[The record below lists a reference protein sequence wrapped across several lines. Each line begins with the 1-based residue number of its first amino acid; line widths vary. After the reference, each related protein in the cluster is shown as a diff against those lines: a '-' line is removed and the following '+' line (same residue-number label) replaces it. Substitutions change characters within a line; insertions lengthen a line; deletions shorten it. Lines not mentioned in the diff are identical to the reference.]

1 MFTLRSRRTFLESS
15 PVGQGAPPTALDRLL
30 ASHGRWVAVVVV
42 ALAVGTAPAFLRTFV
57 NDDGAY
63 ALIAQK
69 LNAGARLY
77 RDAVDNKPPLIYATF
92 AAVFR
97 ALGSGAP
104 TGMKVLTLVAQ
115 LASALLL
122 ATLGHRLFG
131 ARAGALAGL
140 LFSFAAVTGLA
151 KDFAA
156 PNTEIFANPFIVGA
170 LVLLARDL
178 ERPARGALLAAGAL
192 IGLASLYRLPS
203 ATALLGVLLFVW
215 SADLPR
221 WERVRMTFQIVAGFA
236 APLAIAAA
244 YFCGRGTAGDLWL
257 WAVRG
262 NVSYVRVGEAHLAS
276 FARNALALVV
286 ASHFPLLFIATRVG
300 VLWPRAREPH
310 RTRLRFVLLQL
321 LTALFAY
328 RTGNRFYGHYFLQVV
343 PFLALV
349 GAWGFL
355 HLPRSDQRWLRLV
368 PAAMVSLLVVFTTIN
383 VVRAKSVRKV
393 DGLDETIA
401 IIDAETSASDEVL
414 LWSAP
419 PEIAFDS
426 GRRFA
431 TRFVF
436 NNYLTGRSFGT
447 NYALPGVTRAATH
460 PLENPDAWRLLR
472 QDLAGAP
479 PALIV
484 DGDGADFSI
493 DRYPSLAPFLQDHYD
508 PPRHSGRFTLY
519 RRRAER
525 AVTSSIPTLGDR

>member
-1 MFTLRSRRTFLESS
+1 MFTLRPRWTFLGSS
-15 PVGQGAPPTALDRLL
+15 PAGQGAPPPALDRLV
-30 ASHGRWVAVVVV
+30 ASHRRWVAVVLV

-92 AAVFR
+92 AAAFR

-104 TGMKVLTLVAQ
+104 AGMKILTLVAQ
-115 LASALLL
+115 LVSALLL
-122 ATLGHRLFG
+122 AALGRRLFG
-131 ARAGALAGL
+131 ARTGALAGL

-178 ERPARGALLAAGAL
+178 ERPSRGALLAAGAL

-203 ATALLGVLLFVW
+203 AAALLGVLLFLW
-215 SADLPR
+215 SANLSR
-221 WERVRMTFQIVAGFA
+221 WERARLTFQIVAGFA
-236 APLAIAAA
+236 APLVIAAA
-244 YFCGRGTAGDLWL
+244 YFWGRGTAGDLWL

-262 NVSYVRVGEAHLAS
+262 NVSYVQVGEAHLAS

-286 ASHFPLLFIATRVG
+286 ASHLPLLLVATRVG
-300 VLWPRAREPH
+300 VLWPRTREPH

-383 VVRAKSVRKV
+383 VVRAKTVRKV
-393 DGLDETIA
+393 DGLEETIA
-401 IIDAETSASDEVL
+401 IIDAETNPSDEVL

-431 TRFVF
+431 TRFLF

-460 PLENPDAWRLLR
+460 RLESPEGWRQLR
-472 QDLAGAP
+472 RDLAASP

-493 DRYPSLAPFLQDHYD
+493 DKYPALTPFLKTHYD
-508 PPRHSGRFTLY
+508 PPRRAGSFTLY
-519 RRRAER
+519 RRRDER
-525 AVTSSIPTLGDR
+525 TVTSTIPTLDDR